1 MTFVPEFM
9 KWTVSLAFDSVR
21 RINGIDIIVNAFEIE
36 LGDDIQEEE
45 DEVILWELGGGGVGL
60 VGITFGI
67 PRAIGFASG
76 GVHGSSRLRIGKI
89 RGFEPPC

>member
-1 MTFVPEFM
+1 LVEG
-9 KWTVSLAFDSVR
+9 VDR
-21 RINGIDIIVNAFEIE
+21 REIE

-76 GVHGSSRLRIGKI
+76 SVHGSSRMRIGKI
-89 RGFEPPC
+89 RGFEPPF